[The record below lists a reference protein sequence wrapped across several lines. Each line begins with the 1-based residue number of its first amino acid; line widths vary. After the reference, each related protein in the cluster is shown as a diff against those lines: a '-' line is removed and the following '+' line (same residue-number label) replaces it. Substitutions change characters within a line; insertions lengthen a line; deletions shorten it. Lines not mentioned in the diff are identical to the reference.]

1 MQLTQPATQLFTHL
15 GVQRAEGF
23 IQQQNLWFNR
33 QRARQRHALLLP
45 AGQLRRKAI
54 RQMRKLYH
62 LQQFGHFR
70 FDGRRIWALAARQY
84 GQAKRNIVEYVHM
97 AKQRVMLEHKAHFT
111 VPGMQTAY
119 VGAVKADVPAGLML
133 QPGDNTQQRG
143 FTGARRPEQRHHLSG
158 RDIQRDIIQHLG
170 ATKGLLNIGNLN
182 AHDFPPDADVF
193 PDFLNATAPHS
204 SKTGSKWPSAS
215 ATRRQ

>member
-1 MQLTQPATQLFTHL
+1 M
-15 GVQRAEGF
+15 AE
-23 IQQQNLWFNR
+23 
-33 QRARQRHALLLP
+33 
-45 AGQLRRKAI
+45 
-54 RQMRKLYH
+54 
-62 LQQFGHFR
+62 
-70 FDGRRIWALAARQY
+70 
-84 GQAKRNIVEYVHM
+84 
-97 AKQRVMLEHKAHFT
+97 QRVMLEYKANLT
-111 VPGMQTAY
+111 IAGMQTAY

-133 QPGDNTQQRG
+133 KPGDNTQQRG

-204 SKTGSKWPSAS
+204 SKTGSK
-215 ATRRQ
+215 